1 MYASNNTLGCG
12 AWITADVATGF
23 FANGSTLVYGA
34 GNGGFGAAA
43 VPTGT
48 AQGNVI
54 AGVAEP
60 YTLTLTWVGK

>member
-1 MYASNNTLGCG
+1 V
-12 AWITADVATGF
+12 DVATGF
-23 FANGSTLVYGA
+23 FADGSTLVYGA

-48 AQGNVI
+48 AQGNVV

-60 YTLTLTWVGK
+60 YMLTLTWVGK